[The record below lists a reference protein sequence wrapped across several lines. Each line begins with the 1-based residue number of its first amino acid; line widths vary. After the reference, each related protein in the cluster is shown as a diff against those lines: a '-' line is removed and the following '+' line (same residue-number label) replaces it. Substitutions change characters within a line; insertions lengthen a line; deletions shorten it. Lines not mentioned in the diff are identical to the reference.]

1 MLDHFFDRP
10 LQNANP
16 ILPVIQPP
24 YGGGFVE
31 PLVPLAILVPRGSAN
46 GQMLPTLAHS
56 EILGAGIGSSA
67 QISTI
72 PSNDAV
78 AAAVRAAVAV
88 DNTLATAQKLGA
100 ITGTRDFVDSVSG
113 SDPNDFYQFTLNST
127 STYRFS
133 LNGLSADADLDLLDR
148 NGRVLY
154 SSNNG
159 GNTAEVL
166 SGSLAAGTY
175 YLQIYS
181 YGSAQTNYN
190 LQLMSQAV
198 AIDLAGNTL
207 AAAKNLGAIAG
218 TQTFQ
223 DFVGSTDGNDY
234 YRFTLAKGSNF
245 SLNLSGLQ
253 SDADVEL
260 LDSRGQQI
268 AYSNGAG
275 NVSES
280 LQQLLSAGT
289 YYVRV
294 FSYASAD
301 TRYSLKLVATVS
313 TAIDAGNTL
322 ATARNIGLLSGDRSF
337 QDNLNITDLN
347 DYYRFTLNR
356 YSAFY
361 YTVNGLAANA
371 DVQLLNSKG
380 ETLTASTA
388 SGVIMESGKRAL
400 EAGTYYLRVL
410 SVVGVSLSAS
420 SYRQNTSY
428 NLRMVANPLAPDSGG
443 NSLATARNLGILGSN
458 RTWQDFVGSRDAE
471 DYYRFILPR
480 TSNFSLSLFGLGA
493 DADVQLLNANGQV
506 ITASTNGS
514 NLSESITRLLSAG
527 VYYIQVS
534 RYSGD
539 TLYDL
544 RLGAI
549 PTASGFSSIYGYGLA
564 NGALAIERSLG
575 RTTVVSTV
583 STVSS
588 QWNQNLINAP
598 AAWRQGYTGQGI
610 IVAVIDSG
618 VNYRHADLDSNI
630 WRNTREIAGNG
641 IDDDHNGYID
651 DVRGWDFV
659 QNDNNPMDVFG
670 HGTHLAG
677 TIAAENNGLGVTGV
691 AYGARIMPVR
701 VLGDDGRGS
710 YANIARGVRYAVDN
724 DARVINLS
732 LGGGGGSALL
742 DGAIAYASQKGVI
755 VVIAAG
761 NEGADA
767 PNYPGRLATRY
778 GVVVGGVTQE
788 RREYLPSN
796 RSGTDTTL
804 RYIVAPATNIL
815 STTVGGG
822 YQLMSGTSMAAA
834 HISGLVA
841 LMLGAN
847 PRLTVE
853 EVRSILTSTATQLV

>member
-1 MLDHFFDRP
+1 MLDHFFDRS
-10 LQNANP
+10 LQTAHP
-16 ILPVIQPP
+16 ILPVIQLPS
-24 YGGGFVE
+24 GVGLVE
-31 PLVPLAILVPRGSAN
+31 PPLPLAI
-46 GQMLPTLAHS
+46 GQMLPTPIRT
-56 EILGAGIGSSA
+56 EILGARSEWNA
-67 QISTI
+67 QNSTV
-72 PSNDAV
+72 PSHDAV
-78 AAAVRAAVAV
+78 ATAVRAAVAP
-88 DNTLATAQKLGA
+88 DNTLPTAQKLGA
-100 ITGTRDFVDSVSG
+100 IAGTRNFIDSVSG
-113 SDPNDFYQFTLNST
+113 SDPHDFYQFTLNST

-190 LQLMSQAV
+190 LQLIAQAV

-207 AAAKNLGAIAG
+207 TAAKNLGAIAG
-218 TQTFQ
+218 SQTFQ

-234 YRFTLAKGSNF
+234 YRFSLARGSNF

-275 NVSES
+275 NAGES
-280 LQQLLSAGT
+280 LKQLLSAGT

-301 TRYSLKLVATVS
+301 TRYSLKLIAMASTV
-313 TAIDAGNTL
+313 IDAGNTL
-322 ATARNIGLLSGDRSF
+322 ATARNVGVLSGEHSF

-347 DYYRFTLNR
+347 DYYRFSLNR

-361 YTVNGLAANA
+361 FTVNGLMANV

-388 SGVIMESGKRAL
+388 FGVAMESGKRAL

-410 SVVGVSLSAS
+410 SSD
-420 SYRQNTSY
+420 RQNTSY
-428 NLRMVANPLAPDSGG
+428 SLRMVANLLMPDGAG

-493 DADVQLLNANGQV
+493 DADVQLLNAAGQV

-544 RLGAI
+544 RLRAI
-549 PTASGFSSIYGYGLA
+549 STNSGFSGIYGYGLV
-564 NGALAIERSLG
+564 NGALAIEQSLG
-575 RTTVVSTV
+575 RTATSTI
-583 STVSS
+583 SMLGSS
-588 QWNQNLINAP
+588 QWNQNMVNAP
-598 AAWRQGYTGQGI
+598 AAWQQGHVGSGI

-618 VNYRHADLDSNI
+618 VNYRHADLDGNI
-630 WRNTREIAGNG
+630 WTNAREIAGNG
-641 IDDDHNGYID
+641 IDDDQNGYID

-701 VLGDDGRGS
+701 VLGNDGRGS

-724 DARVINLS
+724 GARVINLS
-732 LGGGGGSALL
+732 LGGGGGSVLL
-742 DGAIAYASQKGVI
+742 DGAIAYAAQKGVM

-788 RREYLPSN
+788 RREYLQSN
-796 RSGTDTTL
+796 RSGTDHTL

-815 STTVGGG
+815 STAVSGG

-834 HISGLVA
+834 HVSGVVA

-853 EVRSILTSTATQLV
+853 AVRSILTSTATQLI

>member
-1 MLDHFFDRP
+1 
-10 LQNANP
+10 
-16 ILPVIQPP
+16 
-24 YGGGFVE
+24 
-31 PLVPLAILVPRGSAN
+31 
-46 GQMLPTLAHS
+46 
-56 EILGAGIGSSA
+56 
-67 QISTI
+67 
-72 PSNDAV
+72 
-78 AAAVRAAVAV
+78 
-88 DNTLATAQKLGA
+88 
-100 ITGTRDFVDSVSG
+100 
-113 SDPNDFYQFTLNST
+113 
-127 STYRFS
+127 
-133 LNGLSADADLDLLDR
+133 
-148 NGRVLY
+148 
-154 SSNNG
+154 
-159 GNTAEVL
+159 
-166 SGSLAAGTY
+166 
-175 YLQIYS
+175 
-181 YGSAQTNYN
+181 
-190 LQLMSQAV
+190 LMAQAV

-207 AAAKNLGAIAG
+207 DAAKNLGAIAG

-245 SLNLSGLQ
+245 SLSLSGLQ

-260 LDSRGQQI
+260 LDSSGQQI

-275 NVSES
+275 NGSES
-280 LQQLLSAGT
+280 LKQLLSAGT

-322 ATARNIGLLSGDRSF
+322 ATARNIGLLNGDRSF

-347 DYYRFTLNR
+347 DYYQFSLNR

-361 YTVNGLAANA
+361 FTVNGLAANA

-388 SGVIMESGKRAL
+388 SGVTMESGKRAL

-410 SVVGVSLSAS
+410 SAVGVSLSAS

-428 NLRMVANPLAPDSGG
+428 NLRMVANPLAPDAAG
-443 NSLATARNLGILGSN
+443 NSLTTARSLGILGSN

-471 DYYRFILPR
+471 DYYQFILPR

-493 DADVQLLNANGQV
+493 DADVQLLNASGQV

-527 VYYIQVS
+527 IYYIQVS

-549 PTASGFSSIYGYGLA
+549 PTVSGFSSIYGYGLV
-564 NGALAIERSLG
+564 NGALAIEKSLG
-575 RTTVVSTV
+575 RTTATSTV
-583 STVSS
+583 ATVGSS
-588 QWNQNLINAP
+588 SWNQSMINAP
-598 AAWRQGYTGQGI
+598 AVWRQGYTGQGI

-618 VNYRHADLDSNI
+618 VNYRHADLDGNI

-701 VLGDDGRGS
+701 VLGDDGSGS

-724 DARVINLS
+724 GARVINLS
-732 LGGGGGSALL
+732 LGGGGGSVLL
-742 DGAIAYASQKGVI
+742 DGAIAYASQKGVM

-796 RSGTDTTL
+796 RSGTDNAL

-815 STTVGGG
+815 STAVGGG

-834 HISGLVA
+834 HVSGLVA

-847 PRLTVE
+847 SRLTVE

>member
-1 MLDHFFDRP
+1 MLDPFFDRP

-16 ILPVIQPP
+16 ILSVIQPP

-46 GQMLPTLAHS
+46 GQMLPTLAHN

-67 QISTI
+67 RISTI

-78 AAAVRAAVAV
+78 AAAVRAAVAP

-100 ITGTRDFVDSVSG
+100 IAGTRNFVDSVSG

-190 LQLMSQAV
+190 LQLMAQAV

-275 NVSES
+275 NTSES
-280 LQQLLSAGT
+280 LKQLLSAGT

-322 ATARNIGLLSGDRSF
+322 STARNIGLLSGDRSF

-347 DYYRFTLNR
+347 DYYRFSLNR

-361 YTVNGLAANA
+361 FTVNGLAANA

-388 SGVIMESGKRAL
+388 SGTSMEFGKRAL

-420 SYRQNTSY
+420 SYHQNTSY
-428 NLRMVANPLAPDSGG
+428 NLRMVANPLAPDSAG
-443 NSLATARNLGILGSN
+443 NSLAAARNLGILGSN
-458 RTWQDFVGSRDAE
+458 RTWQDFVGSRDSE

-480 TSNFSLSLFGLGA
+480 TSDFSLSLFGLGA

-549 PTASGFSSIYGYGLA
+549 PTNSGFSPIYGYGLA

-575 RTTVVSTV
+575 RTTFASMV

-630 WRNTREIAGNG
+630 WTNTREIAGNG

-651 DVRGWDFV
+651 DVRSWDFV
-659 QNDNNPMDVFG
+659 QNDNNPMDTFG

-724 DARVINLS
+724 GARVINLS

-742 DGAIAYASQKGVI
+742 DGAIAYASQKGVM

-761 NEGADA
+761 NEGADT

-788 RREYLPSN
+788 RREYLLSN

-815 STTVGGG
+815 STAVGGG

-834 HISGLVA
+834 HVSGLVA

-853 EVRSILTSTATQLV
+853 EVRSILISTATQLV

>member
-1 MLDHFFDRP
+1 MLDPFFDRP

-24 YGGGFVE
+24 QGGGLVE
-31 PLVPLAILVPRGSAN
+31 PLASLAILVPRGSAN
-46 GQMLPTLAHS
+46 GQMLPTLAHN
-56 EILGAGIGSSA
+56 EILNSGIGSGA
-67 QISTI
+67 RISTI

-78 AAAVRAAVAV
+78 AAAVRAAVAP

-100 ITGTRDFVDSVSG
+100 IAGTRNFVDSVSG

-181 YGSAQTNYN
+181 YGNAQTNYN
-190 LQLMSQAV
+190 LQLIAQAV

-207 AAAKNLGAIAG
+207 AAAKNLGAISG

-234 YRFTLAKGSNF
+234 YRFTLANSSNF

-253 SDADVEL
+253 SDSDVEL
-260 LDSRGQQI
+260 LDSHGQQI

-275 NVSES
+275 NASES

-347 DYYRFTLNR
+347 DYYRFSLNR

-361 YTVNGLAANA
+361 FTVNGLAANA

-388 SGVIMESGKRAL
+388 SGMTMESGKRAL

-410 SVVGVSLSAS
+410 SAD
-420 SYRQNTSY
+420 RQNTSY
-428 NLRMVANPLAPDSGG
+428 NLRMVANPLAPDTAG
-443 NSLATARNLGILGSN
+443 NSLTTARSLGILGSN

-471 DYYRFILPR
+471 DYYQFILPR
-480 TSNFSLSLFGLGA
+480 TSNFSLNLFGLGA
-493 DADVQLLNANGQV
+493 DADVQLLNASGQV

-527 VYYIQVS
+527 IYYIQVS

-564 NGALAIERSLG
+564 NGALAIEKSLG
-575 RTTVVSTV
+575 RTTPTGTV
-583 STVSS
+583 SAIGSS

-618 VNYRHADLDSNI
+618 VNYRHTDLDGNI

-641 IDDDHNGYID
+641 IDDDRNGYID

-659 QNDNNPMDVFG
+659 QNDNNPMDTFG

-724 DARVINLS
+724 GARVINLS

-742 DGAIAYASQKGVI
+742 DGAIAYASQKGVM